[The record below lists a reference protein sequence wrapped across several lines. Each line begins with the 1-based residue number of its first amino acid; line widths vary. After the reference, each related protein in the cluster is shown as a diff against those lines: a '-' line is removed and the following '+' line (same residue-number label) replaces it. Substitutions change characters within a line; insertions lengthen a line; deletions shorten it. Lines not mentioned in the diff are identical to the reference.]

1 MSNNKTRIENM
12 PIQIS
17 FELSDSDLDHFRSMM
32 KAAMEKASEYP
43 PAEVLKKARAV
54 CAEMEQA
61 NLPDFVKH
69 RMDSLETLI
78 SALEDPEWQM
88 PEDEKNEIL
97 TSLAYFSEPEDLVP
111 DNIPGL
117 GYVDDA
123 IMIELVIQ
131 ELSQDLA
138 AYKQF
143 CKYRTTEENRRG
155 VEANVNRDSWLTSKR
170 TELRSQM
177 RRGRNI
183 GGNRRLFSRIM

>member
-1 MSNNKTRIENM
+1 M

-17 FELSDSDLDHFRSMM
+17 FELSDSDLDHFRIMM
-32 KAAMEKASEYP
+32 KAAMEKAKELP
-43 PAEVLKKARAV
+43 PAEVLEKARAV

-61 NLPDFVKH
+61 NLPDFVKQ
-69 RMDSLETLI
+69 RMESLETLI

-97 TSLAYFSEPEDLVP
+97 TSLAYFSEPNDLVP

-138 AYKQF
+138 AYRKF
-143 CKYRTTEENRRG
+143 CSFRTTEENRRG
-155 VEANVNRDSWLTSKR
+155 DEANTNRESWLASVR
-170 TELRSQM
+170 TELRSNM
-177 RRGRNI
+177 RRS
-183 GGNRRLFSRIM
+183 RRLFSRR

>member
-1 MSNNKTRIENM
+1 M

-32 KAAMEKASEYP
+32 LAAMEKAKELP
-43 PAEVLKKARAV
+43 PAEVLDKARAI
-54 CAEMEQA
+54 CAQMEQA

-69 RMDSLETLI
+69 RMQSLETLI

-88 PEDEKNEIL
+88 PEDEKREIL

-131 ELSQDLA
+131 ELSQDLS
-138 AYKQF
+138 AYRQF
-143 CKYRTTEENRRG
+143 CSFRTTEENRRG
-155 VEANVNRDSWLTSKR
+155 AEANINRDSWLDSKR
-170 TELRSQM
+170 TELRSNM
-177 RRGRNI
+177 RRS
-183 GGNRRLFSRIM
+183 RRLFSRR

>member
-1 MSNNKTRIENM
+1 M

-17 FELSDSDLDHFRSMM
+17 FELSDSDLDHFRTMM
-32 KAAMEKASEYP
+32 KAAMNKASEYP
-43 PAEVLKKARAV
+43 PAEVLEKARLV
-54 CAEMEQA
+54 CAEMEKA

-69 RMDSLETLI
+69 RMESLETLI

-97 TSLAYFSEPEDLVP
+97 TSLAYFTEPEDLVP

-131 ELSQDLA
+131 ELSQDLS
-138 AYKQF
+138 AYRQF
-143 CKYRTTEENRRG
+143 CSFRQTEENRRG
-155 VEANVNRDSWLTSKR
+155 EEANVNRDSWLDSKR
-170 TELRSQM
+170 TELRSNM
-177 RRGRNI
+177 RRSRSNA
-183 GGNRRLFSRIM
+183 GGRRLFSRRM

>member
-1 MSNNKTRIENM
+1 M

-17 FELSDSDLDHFRSMM
+17 FELSDSDLEHFRTMM
-32 KAAMEKASEYP
+32 KAAMNKASELP
-43 PAEVLKKARAV
+43 PAEVLEKARAV

-69 RMDSLETLI
+69 RMESLETLI

-88 PEDEKNEIL
+88 PEDEKSEIL

-131 ELSQDLA
+131 ELSQDLS
-138 AYKQF
+138 AYRQF
-143 CKYRTTEENRRG
+143 CSFRTTEENRRG
-155 VEANVNRDSWLTSKR
+155 DEAHVNRESWLESKR
-170 TELRSQM
+170 TELRSNI
-177 RRGRNI
+177 RRNRST
-183 GGNRRLFSRIM
+183 GGSRRLFSRRA

>member
-1 MSNNKTRIENM
+1 M

-17 FELSDSDLDHFRSMM
+17 FELSDSDLDHFRIMM
-32 KAAMEKASEYP
+32 KAAMEKAKELP
-43 PAEVLKKARAV
+43 PAEVLEKARAV

-61 NLPDFVKH
+61 NLPDFVKQ
-69 RMDSLETLI
+69 RMESLETLI

-97 TSLAYFSEPEDLVP
+97 TSLAYFSEPNDLVP

-138 AYKQF
+138 A
-143 CKYRTTEENRRG
+143 EENRRG
-155 VEANVNRDSWLTSKR
+155 DEANTNRESWLASVR
-170 TELRSQM
+170 TELRSNM
-177 RRGRNI
+177 RRS
-183 GGNRRLFSRIM
+183 RRLFSRR

>member
-1 MSNNKTRIENM
+1 M

-17 FELSDSDLDHFRSMM
+17 FELSDSDLDHFRILM
-32 KAAMEKASEYP
+32 KAAMQKASEYP
-43 PAEVLKKARAV
+43 PEEVLKKARAV
-54 CAEMEQA
+54 VAEMEQA
-61 NLPDFVKH
+61 SLPDFVKQ
-69 RMDSLETLI
+69 RMESLETLI

-97 TSLAYFSEPEDLVP
+97 TSLAYFTEPEDLVP

-131 ELSQDLA
+131 ELSQDLS

-143 CKYRTTEENRRG
+143 CSYRKTEENRRG
-155 VEANVNRDSWLTSKR
+155 DKANVNRDSWLAGKR
-170 TELRSQM
+170 SELRSSM
-177 RRGRNI
+177 RRTRST
-183 GGNRRLFSRIM
+183 GGSRRLFSSRM

>member
-1 MSNNKTRIENM
+1 M

-17 FELSDSDLDHFRSMM
+17 FELSDSDLDHFRTMM
-32 KAAMEKASEYP
+32 LAAMNKASELP
-43 PAEVLKKARAV
+43 PAEVLAKARAV

-61 NLPDFVKH
+61 SLPDFVRN
-69 RMDSLETLI
+69 RMESLETLI

-131 ELSQDLA
+131 ELSQDLS
-138 AYKQF
+138 AYRQF
-143 CKYRTTEENRRG
+143 CTFRTTEENRRG
-155 VEANVNRDSWLTSKR
+155 AEANINRDSWLTSKR
-170 TELRSQM
+170 TELRSNM
-177 RRGRNI
+177 RRG
-183 GGNRRLFSRIM
+183 RRLFSR

>member
-1 MSNNKTRIENM
+1 M

-32 KAAMEKASEYP
+32 KEKKKKASQYP
-43 PAEVLKKARAV
+43 PNEVLTKARAV
-54 CAEMEQA
+54 CQEMEQA
-61 NLPDFVKH
+61 NLPDFVRH
-69 RMDSLETLI
+69 RMESLETLI
-78 SALEDPEWQM
+78 SALEDSEWQM

-97 TSLAYFSEPEDLVP
+97 TSLAYFTEPEDLVP

-131 ELSQDLA
+131 ELSQDLD

-155 VEANVNRDSWLTSKR
+155 AEVNINRDSWLTSKR

-177 RRGRNI
+177 RRSRST
-183 GGNRRLFSRIM
+183 GGSRRLFSRIM